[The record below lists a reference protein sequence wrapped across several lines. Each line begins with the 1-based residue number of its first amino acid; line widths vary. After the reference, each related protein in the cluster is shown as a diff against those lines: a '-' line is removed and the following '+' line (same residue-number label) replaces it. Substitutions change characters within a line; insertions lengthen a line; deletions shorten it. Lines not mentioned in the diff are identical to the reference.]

1 MAKVPFVRALPV
13 FICWFSR
20 VLSITPTFNSQ
31 VANNWPKI
39 LFSFN
44 CCPLSRRNS
53 MNAANR
59 EFAENKFFFV
69 KNSSAAHTQV
79 NLCAENS
86 SVVHSS
92 QRISYSKAIN
102 RTFLSSCRCSTA
114 FFRHKTVTKLYICLL
129 SVINI

>member
-1 MAKVPFVRALPV
+1 
-13 FICWFSR
+13 
-20 VLSITPTFNSQ
+20 
-31 VANNWPKI
+31 
-39 LFSFN
+39 
-44 CCPLSRRNS
+44 

-86 SVVHSS
+86 LVVHSS

-102 RTFLSSCRCSTA
+102 RTFLSSCGCSTA